1 MKTVKSSKIL
11 FVLAVLG
18 GIALAAGPA
27 AAQTTVVQF
36 DGSSTYDLT
45 TLQSVELNFVSPA
58 PLVLDAAY
66 GVPTLTSNALYT
78 AVNNTPINGT
88 WTTGGGGNGLFVL
101 EGNAAL
107 VFSTAT
113 TTLTNTAG
121 TTYTVPQTQYATA
134 AGGPVVFGGNAVAAA
149 VQDGA
154 NGATSGIVSTAAQ
167 ASGGA
172 ITVGF
177 YDNSNSAF
185 STFGPNN
192 TPVSSASELV
202 AATYV
207 GDPYFEGINGVLDGD
222 GYEAWVAGAAILA
235 SGNTIPASQLWQY
248 GDYLHEG
255 PVGIS
260 DGDGYEAWVAEY
272 AQAVAGT
279 LPALPSSASG
289 VSASF
294 AAASPASSHLA
305 AVPEP
310 STFILLGAAL
320 AAYALARLRRR

>member
-121 TTYTVPQTQYATA
+121 TTYGASD
-134 AGGPVVFGGNAVAAA
+134 PVCDRGRR
-149 VQDGA
+149 
-154 NGATSGIVSTAAQ
+154 TC
-167 ASGGA
+167 
-172 ITVGF
+172 
-177 YDNSNSAF
+177 
-185 STFGPNN
+185 
-192 TPVSSASELV
+192 
-202 AATYV
+202 
-207 GDPYFEGINGVLDGD
+207 
-222 GYEAWVAGAAILA
+222 
-235 SGNTIPASQLWQY
+235 
-248 GDYLHEG
+248 
-255 PVGIS
+255 
-260 DGDGYEAWVAEY
+260 
-272 AQAVAGT
+272 
-279 LPALPSSASG
+279 
-289 VSASF
+289 
-294 AAASPASSHLA
+294 
-305 AVPEP
+305 
-310 STFILLGAAL
+310 
-320 AAYALARLRRR
+320 RLRWQRRGRRRPRWR